1 MKDSKS
7 FNLFNKQIQAT
18 SICKVSPEIVENI
31 YDNLFFT
38 EPKWI
43 EYNNQYYCVIGFSE
57 DKYDYYWI
65 CINNKEKKLQ
75 FITYLYK
82 LKFSSSVDK
91 HWNKEERQSI
101 KQFVLD
107 YFKEHK
113 NENLIYLNDYINN
126 YDYV

>member
-1 MKDSKS
+1 MFELFNRQIQSKS
-7 FNLFNKQIQAT
+7 QSKI
-18 SICKVSPEIVENI
+18 EENI
-31 YDNLFFT
+31 VYDIYKQLFFT

-43 EYNNQYYCVIGFSE
+43 EYNNQYYCIIGFSE

-82 LKFSSSVDK
+82 LEFSDIDK
-91 HWNKEERQSI
+91 HWNKGERQNI
-101 KQFVLD
+101 KQFTLD

>member
-1 MKDSKS
+1 MNKSKIFEWFNIQIQSKS
-7 FNLFNKQIQAT
+7 QSKI
-18 SICKVSPEIVENI
+18 EENI
-31 YDNLFFT
+31 VYNIYKQLFFT

-82 LKFSSSVDK
+82 LEFSDIDK
-91 HWNKEERQSI
+91 HWNKEERQNI
-101 KQFVLD
+101 KQFVLY
-107 YFKEHK
+107 YFKEHR

>member
-1 MKDSKS
+1 MNKSKMFELFNRQIQSKS
-7 FNLFNKQIQAT
+7 QSKI
-18 SICKVSPEIVENI
+18 EENI
-31 YDNLFFT
+31 VYDIYKQLFFT

-43 EYNNQYYCVIGFSE
+43 EYNNQYYCIIGFSE

-82 LKFSSSVDK
+82 LEFSDIDK
-91 HWNKEERQSI
+91 HWNKGERQNI
-101 KQFVLD
+101 KQFTLD